1 MVDIADESVQLEP
14 LDATKDIPD
23 SWKSMEKALDLMRDG
38 TGDWAN
44 VVGLLAGMRTAGRR
58 FKSWQYEYVIRTAG
72 EAGAGYVVVDAAR
85 AVRRTGLELRDLRLV
100 REAFWACRSKA
111 AREGWKAEPTEKA
124 LAWARQLAGLLDD
137 SAHCGKLNLVG
148 GRDPRIQPDI
158 IAVVLE
164 LAAMRAS
171 RHTGGKDVDG
181 KVLMYAE
188 RLMPNLEGAAE
199 EDIGQE
205 VARNDYEVLRW
216 LPVLNGLELAQKVLG
231 EQMPAKQTATRK
243 IAQLRTKLSAAKNAI
258 EAASVGT
265 GRKKRR
271 GLIWTDKMDL

>member
-1 MVDIADESVQLEP
+1 MVEIANESVQLEP

-23 SWKSMEKALDLMRDG
+23 SWKSMEKALSLMRDG
-38 TGDWAN
+38 TGEWAN

-58 FKSWQYEYVIRTAG
+58 FKPWQYEYVIRAAG
-72 EAGAGYVVVDAAR
+72 DAGAGYVVVDAAR

-100 REAFWACRSKA
+100 REAFWACRTKA
-111 AREGWKAEPTEKA
+111 ARDGWKSEPTEKA
-124 LAWARQLAGLLDD
+124 LAWAKQLAGLLDD
-137 SAHCGKLNLVG
+137 GAHCGKLSLAN

-158 IAVVLE
+158 IGVVLE
-164 LAAMRAS
+164 LAATRAL
-171 RHTGGKDVDG
+171 RHTGGKDADG

-188 RLMPNLEGAAE
+188 RLIPNLEGAAE

-205 VARNDYEVLRW
+205 VARNEYEMLRW

-231 EQMPAKQTATRK
+231 EQMPAKETAMWK
-243 IAQLRTKLSAAKNAI
+243 IAQLRTKLSAAKKVI
-258 EAASVGT
+258 EAAAVGG

-271 GLIWTDKMDL
+271 SMMWTEDVGL